1 MGKAL
6 FAVNSSATAGRIQTV
21 TVYSPELSEP
31 VILPN
36 RDLDFPSTSINRARN
51 EYTTFLANRQYQS
64 IPTDLNQ
71 SLILYDEIYQQKAL
85 ATNTNLLIL
94 LQITMDG
101 IQGTMNAYTIF
112 TQNISLTLNN
122 IILEKRIDDI
132 LSGKNEQ
139 KAMSDTC
146 GQFTATK
153 TFVLAPLF
161 SYYIMMYGLPVFGVG
176 FDSEKLAIIL
186 KVLTAN
192 GIDPYA

>member
-6 FAVNSSATAGRIQTV
+6 FAATSSASAGVVKTV
-21 TVYSPELSEP
+21 TVYSPELSAP

-36 RDLDFPSTSINRARN
+36 LDLAFPSTSINRARN

-71 SLILYDEIYQQKAL
+71 SLLLYDNIYQQRSL

-101 IQGTMNAYTIF
+101 IQGTMNAYTLY

-132 LSGKNEQ
+132 ISGKNEV
-139 KAMSDTC
+139 KAVSDTC
-146 GQFTATK
+146 GQFTVTK
-153 TFVLAPLF
+153 TFILAPLF
-161 SYYIMMYGLPVFGVG
+161 SYYIMMYGLPAFGVG
-176 FDSEKLAIIL
+176 FEPEKLAIIL
-186 KVLTAN
+186 KVLVAN
-192 GIDPYA
+192 GIDPYE

>member
-1 MGKAL
+1 
-6 FAVNSSATAGRIQTV
+6 
-21 TVYSPELSEP
+21 
-31 VILPN
+31 
-36 RDLDFPSTSINRARN
+36 
-51 EYTTFLANRQYQS
+51 
-64 IPTDLNQ
+64 
-71 SLILYDEIYQQKAL
+71 
-85 ATNTNLLIL
+85 
-94 LQITMDG
+94 MDG

-122 IILEKRIDDI
+122 IILEKRIADI
-132 LSGKNEQ
+132 LSGKNEV

-176 FDSEKLAIIL
+176 FDSEKLATIL
-186 KVLTAN
+186 KVLTSN

>member
-1 MGKAL
+1 MGKSL
-6 FAVNSSATAGRIQTV
+6 FTVNTSGDVGKVKIV
-21 TVYSPELSEP
+21 TVFSPELSEP

-36 RDLDFPSTSINRARN
+36 RDLDFPSTAINRARN

-71 SLILYDEIYQQKAL
+71 SLILYDNIYQQKAT

-101 IQGTMNAYTIF
+101 IQGTMNAYTLY
-112 TQNISLTLNN
+112 TQNISLSLNN
-122 IILEKRIDDI
+122 IILEKRIEDI
-132 LSGKNEQ
+132 LSGKNETN
-139 KAMSDTC
+139 AISDTC

-153 TFVLAPLF
+153 TFVLSPLF
-161 SYYIMMYGLPVFGVG
+161 SYYIMMYGLPAFGVG

-192 GIDPYA
+192 GIDPYG

>member
-6 FAVNSSATAGRIQTV
+6 FAVNSSAVAGRIKTV

-31 VILPN
+31 IILPN
-36 RDLDFPSTSINRARN
+36 RDLDFPGTAINRARN

-64 IPTDLNQ
+64 ISTDLNK
-71 SLILYDEIYQQKAL
+71 SLILYDEIYQQKAT
-85 ATNTNLLIL
+85 ATNSNLLIL

-101 IQGTMNAYTIF
+101 IQGTMNAYTLY

-122 IILEKRIDDI
+122 IILEKKIEDI
-132 LSGKNEQ
+132 LSGKNE
-139 KAMSDTC
+139 KNAMSDTC

-161 SYYIMMYGLPVFGVG
+161 SYYIMMYGLPAFGVG
-176 FDSEKLAIIL
+176 FDPEKLATIL
-186 KVLTAN
+186 KVLTSN

>member
-6 FAVNSSATAGRIQTV
+6 FAVNSSSTSGKVKIV

-36 RDLDFPSTSINRARN
+36 RDLDFPSTAINRARN

-71 SLILYDEIYQQKAL
+71 SLILYDEIYQQRST

-101 IQGTMNAYTIF
+101 IQGTMNAYTLY
-112 TQNISLTLNN
+112 TQNISLSLNN
-122 IILEKRIDDI
+122 IILEKKIQDI
-132 LSGKNEQ
+132 LSGKNEVN
-139 KAMSDTC
+139 AITDAC
-146 GQFTATK
+146 GQFTASK

-161 SYYIMMYGLPVFGVG
+161 SYYIMMYGLPAFGVG
-176 FDSEKLAIIL
+176 FNPEKLATIL

-192 GIDPYA
+192 GIDPYG

>member
-6 FAVNSSATAGRIQTV
+6 FAVNSSATSGRIQTI
-21 TVYSPELSEP
+21 TVFSPELSEP

-36 RDLDFPSTSINRARN
+36 RDLDFPSTAINRARN

-64 IPTDLNQ
+64 ISTDLNK
-71 SLILYDEIYQQKAL
+71 SLVLYDEIYQQKLL

-101 IQGTMNAYTIF
+101 IQGTMNAYTLY
-112 TQNISLTLNN
+112 TQNIGLTLNN
-122 IILEKRIDDI
+122 IILEKKIEDI
-132 LSGKNEQ
+132 LSGKNE
-139 KAMSDTC
+139 KNAMANTC

-161 SYYIMMYGLPVFGVG
+161 SYYIMMYGLPAFGVG
-176 FDSEKLAIIL
+176 FNPEKLAIIL

>member
-6 FAVNSSATAGRIQTV
+6 FGVNSSATAGRIKTV
-21 TVYSPELSEP
+21 TVYSPELSQP

-36 RDLDFPSTSINRARN
+36 RDLDFPSTAINRVET

-64 IPTDLNQ
+64 ISTDLNQ
-71 SLILYDEIYQQKAL
+71 SLVLYDEIYQQKTK

-101 IQGTMNAYTIF
+101 LHGTMNAYTLY

-122 IILEKRIDDI
+122 ILLEKRIDEI
-132 LSGKNEQ
+132 LSGKNEK
-139 KAMSDTC
+139 KAMGDTC
-146 GQFTATK
+146 GQFTVTK

-161 SYYIMMYGLPVFGVG
+161 SYYIMMYGLPAFGVG
-176 FDSEKLAIIL
+176 FSQEKLAIIL

>member
-1 MGKAL
+1 MGKSL
-6 FAVNSSATAGRIQTV
+6 FGVNSSAVAGRVKIV

-36 RDLDFPSTSINRARN
+36 LDLAFPSTSINRIEM
-51 EYTTFLANRQYQS
+51 EYTTHLANRRYQA

-71 SLILYDEIYQQKAL
+71 SLILYDEIYQQKSR
-85 ATNTNLLIL
+85 ATNGNLLIL

-101 IQGTMNAYTIF
+101 LQGTMNAYALY

-122 IILEKRIDDI
+122 IILEKRVTDI
-132 LSGKNEQ
+132 LSGKNDV

-146 GQFTATK
+146 GQFTASK

-161 SYYIMMYGLPVFGVG
+161 SYYIMMYGLPAFGVG
-176 FDSEKLAIIL
+176 FNPEKLAQIL
-186 KVLTAN
+186 KVLVDN

>member
-6 FAVNSSATAGRIQTV
+6 FAVNSSAAGGVIKTITV
-21 TVYSPELSEP
+21 FSPELSEP

-36 RDLDFPSTSINRARN
+36 QDLNFPSTAINRARN

-64 IPTDLNQ
+64 ISTDLNK
-71 SLILYDEIYQQKAL
+71 SLLLYDEVYQQKAL
-85 ATNTNLLIL
+85 ATNSNLLIL

-101 IQGTMNAYTIF
+101 IQGTMNAYTLY

-122 IILEKRIDDI
+122 IILEKKIEDI
-132 LSGKNEQ
+132 LSGKNE
-139 KAMSDTC
+139 KNAMSDTC

-161 SYYIMMYGLPVFGVG
+161 SYYIMMYGLPAFGVG
-176 FDSEKLAIIL
+176 FDPEKLAVIL

>member
-6 FAVNSSATAGRIQTV
+6 FAVNTSGAGQIKTV

-36 RDLDFPSTSINRARN
+36 RDLDFPGTAIERART

-64 IPTDLNQ
+64 ISTDLNK
-71 SLILYDEIYQQKAL
+71 SLLLYDEVYQQKAL

-101 IQGTMNAYTIF
+101 IQGTMNAYTLY
-112 TQNISLTLNN
+112 TQNISLTLSN
-122 IILEKRIDDI
+122 IILEKKIEDI
-132 LSGKNEQ
+132 LSGKNETS
-139 KAMSDTC
+139 AISDTC

-161 SYYIMMYGLPVFGVG
+161 SYYIMMYGLPAFGVG
-176 FDSEKLAIIL
+176 FDPEKLALIL

>member
-1 MGKAL
+1 MGKGL
-6 FAVNSSATAGRIQTV
+6 FGVNASATTGRIKIV

-36 RDLDFPSTSINRARN
+36 LDLAFPSTYIDRIKR
-51 EYTTFLANRQYQS
+51 EYTTHLANRRYQA

-71 SLILYDEIYQQKAL
+71 SLILYDEIYQQKNQ
-85 ATNTNLLIL
+85 ATNENLLIL

-101 IQGTMNAYTIF
+101 LQGTMNAYALY

-122 IILEKRIDDI
+122 IILEKRITDI
-132 LSGKNEQ
+132 LSGKNEV

-146 GQFTATK
+146 GQFTASK

-161 SYYIMMYGLPVFGVG
+161 SYYIMMYGLPAFGVG
-176 FDSEKLAIIL
+176 FNPEKLAQIL
-186 KVLTAN
+186 KVLVDN
-192 GIDPYA
+192 GIDPYK

>member
-6 FAVNSSATAGRIQTV
+6 FAVNSSAAGGVIKTITV
-21 TVYSPELSEP
+21 FSPELSEP

-36 RDLDFPSTSINRARN
+36 QDLNFPSTAINRARN

-64 IPTDLNQ
+64 ISTDLNK
-71 SLILYDEIYQQKAL
+71 SLLLYDEVYQQKVL
-85 ATNTNLLIL
+85 ATNSNLLIL

-101 IQGTMNAYTIF
+101 IQGTMNAYTLY

-122 IILEKRIDDI
+122 IILEKKIEDI
-132 LSGKNEQ
+132 LSGKNE
-139 KAMSDTC
+139 KNAMSDTC

-161 SYYIMMYGLPVFGVG
+161 SYYIMMYGLPAFGVG
-176 FDSEKLAIIL
+176 FDPEKLAVIL

>member
-6 FAVNSSATAGRIQTV
+6 FAVNSSGDIGKVKIV

-31 VILPN
+31 VVLPN
-36 RDLDFPSTSINRARN
+36 RDLDFPSTAINRARN

-71 SLILYDEIYQQKAL
+71 SLILYDDIYQQREQ

-101 IQGTMNAYTIF
+101 IQGTMNAYTLY
-112 TQNISLTLNN
+112 TQNISLSLNN
-122 IILEKRIDDI
+122 ILLEKKIQDI
-132 LSGKNEQ
+132 LSGKNEV
-139 KAMSDTC
+139 KAMSDAC
-146 GQFTATK
+146 GQFTASK

-161 SYYIMMYGLPVFGVG
+161 SYYIMMYGLPAFGVG
-176 FDSEKLAIIL
+176 FDPVKLALIL
-186 KVLTAN
+186 KILTAN

>member
-6 FAVNSSATAGRIQTV
+6 FAVNSSTSGQVKTI
-21 TVYSPELSEP
+21 TVYSPELSQP

-36 RDLDFPSTSINRARN
+36 QDLNFPNTAINRVRN

-64 IPTDLNQ
+64 IPTDLNE
-71 SLILYDEIYQQKAL
+71 SLILYDNIYQQRAN
-85 ATNTNLLIL
+85 ATNTNLMIL

-101 IQGTMNAYTIF
+101 IQGTMNAYTLY
-112 TQNISLTLNN
+112 TQNLGLTLNN
-122 IILEKRIDDI
+122 IILEKRIEDI
-132 LSGKNEQ
+132 LSGKNETS
-139 KAMSDTC
+139 AISDAC

-161 SYYIMMYGLPVFGVG
+161 SYYIMMHGLPAFGVG
-176 FDSEKLAIIL
+176 FDPVKLAIIL

>member
-6 FAVNSSATAGRIQTV
+6 FAVNSSAAGGVIKTITV
-21 TVYSPELSEP
+21 FSPELSEP

-36 RDLDFPSTSINRARN
+36 QDLNFPSTAINRARN

-64 IPTDLNQ
+64 ISTDLNK
-71 SLILYDEIYQQKAL
+71 SLLLYDEVYQQRTL
-85 ATNTNLLIL
+85 ATNSNLLIL

-101 IQGTMNAYTIF
+101 IQGTMNAYTLY

-122 IILEKRIDDI
+122 IILEKKIEDI
-132 LSGKNEQ
+132 LSGKNE
-139 KAMSDTC
+139 KNAMSDTC

-161 SYYIMMYGLPVFGVG
+161 SYYIMMYGLPAFGVG
-176 FDSEKLAIIL
+176 FDPEKLAVIL

>member
-1 MGKAL
+1 MGKSL
-6 FAVNSSATAGRIQTV
+6 FAVNSSATAGRIKTV
-21 TVYSPELSEP
+21 TVFSPELSEP

-36 RDLDFPSTSINRARN
+36 RDLDFPSTAINRARN

-64 IPTDLNQ
+64 ISTDLNQ
-71 SLILYDEIYQQKAL
+71 SLILYDDIYQQRTL

>member
-6 FAVNSSATAGRIQTV
+6 FAVNSSATAGRIKTI

-31 VILPN
+31 VVLPN
-36 RDLDFPSTSINRARN
+36 QDLNFPSTAINRARN

-85 ATNTNLLIL
+85 ATNTNLMIL

-101 IQGTMNAYTIF
+101 IQGTMNAYTLY
-112 TQNISLTLNN
+112 TQNIALSLNN
-122 IILEKRIDDI
+122 IILEKRIEDI
-132 LSGKNEQ
+132 LSGKNEV
-139 KAMSDTC
+139 KAVSDTC

-161 SYYIMMYGLPVFGVG
+161 SYYIMMYGLPAFGVG
-176 FDSEKLAIIL
+176 FDPEKLATIL

>member
-6 FAVNSSATAGRIQTV
+6 FTVNSSSTAGNVKIV

-31 VILPN
+31 VVLPN
-36 RDLDFPSTSINRARN
+36 RDLDFPSTAINRARN

-71 SLILYDEIYQQKAL
+71 SLILYDDVYQQKL
-85 ATNTNLLIL
+85 QATNTNLLIL

-101 IQGTMNAYTIF
+101 IQGTMNAYTLY
-112 TQNISLTLNN
+112 TQNISLSLNN
-122 IILEKRIDDI
+122 IILEKKIEDI
-132 LSGKNEQ
+132 LSGKNEM
-139 KAMSDTC
+139 KAMSDAC
-146 GQFTATK
+146 GQFNASK

-161 SYYIMMYGLPVFGVG
+161 SYYIMMYGLPAFGVG
-176 FDSEKLAIIL
+176 FNPEKLANIL

-192 GIDPYA
+192 GIDPYG

>member
-6 FAVNSSATAGRIQTV
+6 FAVNSSGDIGKVKIV

-36 RDLDFPSTSINRARN
+36 RDLDFPSTAINRARN

-71 SLILYDEIYQQKAL
+71 SLILYDDIYQQRAQ

-101 IQGTMNAYTIF
+101 IQGTMNAYTLY
-112 TQNISLTLNN
+112 TQNISLSLNN
-122 IILEKRIDDI
+122 ILLEKKIEDI
-132 LSGKNEQ
+132 LSGKNEV

-146 GQFTATK
+146 GQFTASK

-161 SYYIMMYGLPVFGVG
+161 SYYIMMYGLPAFGVG
-176 FDSEKLAIIL
+176 FDPVKLALIL

-192 GIDPYA
+192 GIDPYR

>member
-71 SLILYDEIYQQKAL
+71 SLVLYDEIYQQKAL

-122 IILEKRIDDI
+122 IILEKRIADI
-132 LSGKNEQ
+132 LSGKNEV

-176 FDSEKLAIIL
+176 FDSEKLATIL
-186 KVLTAN
+186 KVLTSN

>member
-6 FAVNSSATAGRIQTV
+6 FAVNSGGASGKVKIV

-36 RDLDFPSTSINRARN
+36 RDLDFPSTAINRVET

-71 SLILYDEIYQQKAL
+71 SLILYDDIYQQKAK

-101 IQGTMNAYTIF
+101 LQGTMNAYTLY
-112 TQNISLTLNN
+112 TQNISLSLNN
-122 IILEKRIDDI
+122 ILLEKKIQDI
-132 LSGKNEQ
+132 LSGKNEV
-139 KAMSDTC
+139 KAMADTC
-146 GQFTATK
+146 GQFTASK

-161 SYYIMMYGLPVFGVG
+161 SYYIMMYGLPAFGVG
-176 FDSEKLAIIL
+176 FNPEKLAIIL

>member
-1 MGKAL
+1 MGKPL
-6 FAVNSSATAGRIQTV
+6 FAVNSSATAGVVKIV
-21 TVYSPELSEP
+21 TVYSPELSQP

-36 RDLDFPSTSINRARN
+36 RDLDFPSTAINRVET

-64 IPTDLNQ
+64 ISMNLNS
-71 SLILYDEIYQQKAL
+71 SLILYDEIYQEKAR

-101 IQGTMNAYTIF
+101 LQGTMNAYTLY

-132 LSGKNEQ
+132 LSGKNETS
-139 KAMSDTC
+139 AISDTC
-146 GQFTATK
+146 GQFTAKK

-161 SYYIMMYGLPVFGVG
+161 SYYIMMYGLPAFGIG
-176 FDSEKLAIIL
+176 FNPENLATIL
-186 KVLTAN
+186 KVLIAN

>member
-6 FAVNSSATAGRIQTV
+6 FAVNSSSTAGNVKIV

-36 RDLDFPSTSINRARN
+36 LDLDFPSTAIDRARS

-64 IPTDLNQ
+64 ISTDLNK
-71 SLILYDEIYQQKAL
+71 SLILYDEVYQQRVK

-101 IQGTMNAYTIF
+101 IQGTMNAYTLY
-112 TQNISLTLNN
+112 TQNIGLTLNN
-122 IILEKRIDDI
+122 IILEKRIEDI
-132 LSGKNEQ
+132 LSGKNETN
-139 KAMSDTC
+139 AISDAC

-161 SYYIMMYGLPVFGVG
+161 SYYIMMYGLPAFGVG
-176 FDSEKLAIIL
+176 FDPVKLAIIL
-186 KVLTAN
+186 KVLTSN

>member
-6 FAVNSSATAGRIQTV
+6 FAVNSSSTAGRIKTV

-36 RDLDFPSTSINRARN
+36 RDLDFPSTAINRARN

-71 SLILYDEIYQQKAL
+71 SLILYDDIYQQRAT

-101 IQGTMNAYTIF
+101 IQGTMNAYTLY
-112 TQNISLTLNN
+112 TQNISLSLKN
-122 IILEKRIDDI
+122 IILEKKIDDI
-132 LSGKNEQ
+132 LSGKNEI

-153 TFVLAPLF
+153 TFILAPLF
-161 SYYIMMYGLPVFGVG
+161 SYYIMMYGLPAFGVG
-176 FDSEKLAIIL
+176 FDPEKLAIIL
-186 KVLTAN
+186 KVLTSN